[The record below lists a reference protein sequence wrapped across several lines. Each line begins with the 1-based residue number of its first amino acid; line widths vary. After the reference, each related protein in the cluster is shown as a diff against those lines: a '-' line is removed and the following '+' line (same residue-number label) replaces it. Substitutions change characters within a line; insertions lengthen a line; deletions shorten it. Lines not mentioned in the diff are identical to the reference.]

1 MRAMTDLGT
10 WDYLDR
16 LVECYAG
23 ASHFMSDLRE
33 LELRLAQT
41 SGHLSRGGVH
51 FNDLTGF
58 MPSRGT
64 YKEQVAR
71 RVAWTSQHLFAMRAC
86 MVGLKLL
93 VRDGSRWASPLMEQ
107 LRLLGFGV
115 RETAPGESPV
125 EVPAQERIDALLAS
139 PTSGQVWVVKG
150 SAYGSLKRWNP
161 DLWVNADSQSLF
173 DMGDCRFMGGVR
185 VPVRGMRSLLAARD
199 LLATAFPGATVRA
212 AYLLVNDP
220 DCAWHFQ
227 AHDVTNVA
235 TPAAPQLPELA
246 DHAHSAED
254 LSSTVPLQEWFDLD
268 TTPVLATHRQLL
280 KLSTAGRSNDL
291 GELPGWAGKDGWQ
304 ALPMDRAGRSL
315 SLLNELWMRQAGSQ
329 QRLVTASGT
338 DLAAAVSKLHGVV
351 LPKDVWRHDLEDC
364 LERGRYIRRSFER
377 PNTFAILPKGVART
391 MVFRQ
396 RMSGKER
403 VGGPL
408 VAQHVALQ
416 SRLWAGAPVGP

>member
-1 MRAMTDLGT
+1 MTDLGT

-33 LELRLAQT
+33 LELRLAQA
-41 SGHLSRGGVH
+41 SGHLSRGGIH
-51 FNDLTGF
+51 FNDLTGL

-64 YKEQVAR
+64 YKEQVCR
-71 RVAWTSQHLFAMRAC
+71 RVAWTSQHLFAMRAWV
-86 MVGLKLL
+86 VGLKLL
-93 VRDGSRWASPLMEQ
+93 VRDGKGWASPLMDQ

-115 RETAPGESPV
+115 RESQPDESPV

-150 SAYGSLKRWNP
+150 SAYGSLRRWNS

-173 DMGDCRFMGGVR
+173 DMGDSRFMGR
-185 VPVRGMRSLLAARD
+185 VQVPTRGMRSLVAARD

-227 AHDVTNVA
+227 AHDVTGVSAANVESA
-235 TPAAPQLPELA
+235 GLA
-246 DHAHSAED
+246 SDG
-254 LSSTVPLQEWFDLD
+254 WFDLD
-268 TTPVLATHRQLL
+268 ATPVLATHRQFL
-280 KLSTAGRSNDL
+280 KTTKQGRATDL
-291 GELPGWAGKDGWQ
+291 GDLPTWGGKEGWPS
-304 ALPMDRAGRSL
+304 LPMDRAGRSL
-315 SLLNELWMRQAGSQ
+315 ALLNELWMRQAGKQ
-329 QRLVTASGT
+329 QRLVTAGGNE
-338 DLAAAVSKLHGVV
+338 LAAAVSKLHGVV

-377 PNTFAILPKGVART
+377 PNTFAILPKGVARA

-396 RMSGKER
+396 RIGGQER

-408 VAQHVALQ
+408 VAQHVAIQ
-416 SRLWAGAPVGP
+416 SKLWAAAPVST